1 MLSNNSPTITLFL
14 SITPH
19 TASKENNYRN
29 VTVTTHKRTRYI
41 NGAYN
46 WSHPVR
52 GSQQLSGALW
62 VSRLF
67 FTLFFVY
74 GWPVKYTVLLCI
86 VRTGK
91 LNRCDKEP
99 RNPFVVKNGVNVPH
113 AHINK
118 CSFTQHL
125 FAAIGIV
132 LHPS

>member
-1 MLSNNSPTITLFL
+1 MVPIIGHIPLEGASSYLARFEFLAFFSPF
-14 SITPH
+14 
-19 TASKENNYRN
+19 
-29 VTVTTHKRTRYI
+29 
-41 NGAYN
+41 
-46 WSHPVR
+46 
-52 GSQQLSGALW
+52 
-62 VSRLF
+62 
-67 FTLFFVY
+67 FFVY

-125 FAAIGIV
+125 FEPLINRQ
-132 LHPS
+132 LW